1 MHITGLINSTESQWE
16 GVMGALINGT
26 YQMSISRG
34 IISPL
39 RPPIIA
45 GCLSH
50 YYTTN
55 ALVMKYQPNN
65 TDMSLYL
72 RPFTWRSWIAMLFQT
87 SAIILTLNFI
97 NCQRNSQLDSGF
109 IVETIGWYFFLL
121 LSCFYS
127 GALVSYVTNKNSIPF
142 SSMTDVINAY
152 PGMLTIRNTIKI

>member
-26 YQMSISRG
+26 YQMSISRW
-34 IISPL
+34 IMYPL
-39 RPPIIA
+39 RTPIIDW
-45 GCLSH
+45 CPSH

-72 RPFTWRSWIAMLFQT
+72 RPFTWRSWIAILFQT

-121 LSCFYS
+121 LSSFYS
-127 GALVSYVTNKNSIPF
+127 GALVSYFTNKNSIPF